1 MIYRYD
7 KTKIVTF
14 KGTWVEIIIN
24 VGVVLFNLIKSIIVY
39 LITLLVYKKL
49 STRIHHHTGDKKKRE
64 VIFEDGAVLFFKKLG
79 NWKIMY

>member
-1 MIYRYD
+1 LIYRYD

-49 STRIHHHTGDKKKRE
+49 STIIHHTGD
-64 VIFEDGAVLFFKKLG
+64 
-79 NWKIMY
+79 

>member
-1 MIYRYD
+1 MNYKVLWLSIALVYPAALIYRYD

-49 STRIHHHTGDKKKRE
+49 STIIHHHTGD
-64 VIFEDGAVLFFKKLG
+64 
-79 NWKIMY
+79 

>member
-49 STRIHHHTGDKKKRE
+49 STIIHHTGDLKNRE

>member
-39 LITLLVYKKL
+39 LITLLVYKNKYYN
-49 STRIHHHTGDKKKRE
+49 SSSYR
-64 VIFEDGAVLFFKKLG
+64 
-79 NWKIMY
+79 

>member
-49 STRIHHHTGDKKKRE
+49 STIIHHTGD
-64 VIFEDGAVLFFKKLG
+64 
-79 NWKIMY
+79 

>member
-49 STRIHHHTGDKKKRE
+49 STIIHHHTGD
-64 VIFEDGAVLFFKKLG
+64 
-79 NWKIMY
+79 

>member
-1 MIYRYD
+1 MFTGELRSFMVKYCFGLTSSLD

-49 STRIHHHTGDKKKRE
+49 STIIHHTGD
-64 VIFEDGAVLFFKKLG
+64 
-79 NWKIMY
+79 

>member
-49 STRIHHHTGDKKKRE
+49 STIIHHHTGDKKRE

>member
-1 MIYRYD
+1 MFTGELQSFMVKYCFGLTSSLRYD

-49 STRIHHHTGDKKKRE
+49 STIIHHHTGD
-64 VIFEDGAVLFFKKLG
+64 
-79 NWKIMY
+79 